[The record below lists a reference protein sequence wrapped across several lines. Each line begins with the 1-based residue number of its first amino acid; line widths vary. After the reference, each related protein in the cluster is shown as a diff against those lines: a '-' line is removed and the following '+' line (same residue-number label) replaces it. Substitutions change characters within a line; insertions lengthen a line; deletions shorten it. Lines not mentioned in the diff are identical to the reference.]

1 MMRNGVRL
9 FFDQTYSRLRWCQLE
24 QQREAEQT
32 GMIRTVGGRLASFQN
47 PTKCYTDS
55 RNYPI
60 QAAAAD
66 LQLLAVQRIYG
77 RLLERELPAF
87 LVNFVHDELVLEVRE
102 DPVDEASSLLGD
114 EMSRAFL
121 KLFKPYNPEPV
132 AQGLVEVG
140 VGSNYAQ
147 AKLI

>member
-1 MMRNGVRL
+1 M
-9 FFDQTYSRLRWCQLE
+9 
-24 QQREAEQT
+24 
-32 GMIRTVGGRLASFQN
+32 SFQN
-47 PTKCYTDS
+47 PARCYTDS

-66 LQLLAVQRIYG
+66 LQLLAIQRIYA
-77 RLLERELPAF
+77 RLVERKLPAC

-102 DPVDEASSLLGD
+102 DLVDEASSLLED

-140 VGSNYAQ
+140 GGANYAQ
-147 AKLI
+147 VK